1 MITREDV
8 SMADMNTFFHEATL
22 RICGSLE
29 IETVAK
35 DCLAYLKDYMPLDGI
50 LIVHYDQRSM
60 SLIVL
65 AAASRIPL
73 NLNKNS
79 HTVIQ
84 FSPEAHQELNRA
96 KPNIRIYNNAEG
108 ILSKNMWGTLGF
120 MDKSSIL
127 LTVEFKGKRIGGV
140 IFFCRGQNRYS
151 EWHAELVKQL
161 YKPFSIALANSLQY
175 QEIVDIKELLAD
187 DNRSLRQELHGVP
200 HSEII
205 GAHGGLKDVMKAVEQ
220 VAPLTSHVLLLGE
233 TGVGKEVISN
243 AIHYSSPRGS
253 GPFVKVNCGA
263 IPDGLINTELYGHEK
278 GAFTGALSR
287 KFGRFELANGGTIFL
302 DVIGDLP
309 AHAQAT
315 LLRVLQEKE
324 IDRVGGTTPVKVDV
338 RVIAATH
345 RDLQELV
352 SKGDFRED
360 LFFRLNVFPIV
371 IPPLR
376 ERRSDIPDLV
386 HHFIVKKS
394 QEMNLGRIPVI
405 VPGTMER
412 LMSYDWPGNVREL
425 ENVVERALI
434 RNRALDPRRPLEFED
449 FLPCLQAPAHPSGA
463 VTMQEAEDVR
473 PLDDVM
479 RDHIQATLARVGGRV
494 QGPGGAASL
503 LKVKPN
509 TLRHRMRKLGIPF
522 GRKV

>member
-1 MITREDV
+1 
-8 SMADMNTFFHEATL
+8 MADMNTFFHEATL

-35 DCLAYLKDYMPLDGI
+35 DCLEYLKDFMPLDGI
-50 LIVHYDQRSM
+50 LIIHYDRLSM
-60 SLIVL
+60 SLMVL
-65 AAASRIPL
+65 AAASNVPL
-73 NLNKNS
+73 NLNRNA
-79 HTVIQ
+79 HTVIK

-96 KPNIRIYNNAEG
+96 KKNIRIYNNAEG
-108 ILSKNMWGTLGF
+108 ILSKNMWENLGF

-127 LTVEFKGKRIGGV
+127 LSVEFKGKRIGGV

-151 EWHAELVKQL
+151 EGHAELVRQL

-175 QEIVDIKELLAD
+175 QEIVDIKRLLED
-187 DNRSLRQELHGVP
+187 DNRSLRQELHAKP
-200 HSEII
+200 HAEII
-205 GAHGGLKDVMKAVEQ
+205 GAYGGLKDVMAAVEQ

-243 AIHYSSPRGS
+243 AIHYSSPRRS

-263 IPDGLINTELYGHEK
+263 IPAGLINTELYGHEK

-287 KFGRFELANGGTIFL
+287 KYGRFELANGGTIFL
-302 DVIGDLP
+302 DEIGDLP

-324 IDRVGGTTPVKVDV
+324 IDRVGGTRPVKVDV
-338 RVIAATH
+338 RVITATH
-345 RDLQELV
+345 RNLEELV

-394 QEMNLGRIPVI
+394 QEMNIGRVPII
-405 VPGTMER
+405 IPGTMER

-425 ENVVERALI
+425 ENAVERALI
-434 RNRALDPRRPLEFED
+434 RSRALDPKRPLEFED
-449 FLPCLQAPAHPSGA
+449 FVPGPQAPVDPSG
-463 VTMQEAEDVR
+463 TLPMRESGDIR

-479 RDHIQATLARVGGRV
+479 RDHIQATLKRVGGRV
-494 QGPGGAASL
+494 QGPGDASSL
-503 LKVKPN
+503 LKIKPN

-522 GRKV
+522 GKKA